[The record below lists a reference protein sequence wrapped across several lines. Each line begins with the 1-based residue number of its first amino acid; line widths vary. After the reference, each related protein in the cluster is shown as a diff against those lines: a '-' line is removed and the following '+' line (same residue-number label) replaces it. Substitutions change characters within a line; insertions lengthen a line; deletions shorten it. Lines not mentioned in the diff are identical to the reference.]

1 MKDDH
6 IMKHDAIYVGFL
18 AIMMLI
24 LGILGSSLAFH
35 G

>member
-6 IMKHDAIYVGFL
+6 IMKHDAIYVTYL

-24 LGILGSSLAFH
+24 LGILGSSMAFH